1 MLDDTALSAEL
12 YGLGVGPGAP
22 GLLTLEAARVLERV
36 DLVFAPAPRRGEKS
50 LAWEIAKGAFGDYSA
65 LGEEKLRL
73 VSFPMTRD
81 PGELSSSWR
90 EAAREIATELDRGRK
105 AAFVTLGDPSIYST
119 WGYLRAELLALR
131 PGTRIATVPGIP
143 AFAAAAAKLGIGLV
157 EADERLLL
165 LPLPPLLEELDA
177 LVGAVDT
184 LAIYKIGARLPEL
197 ADFLREKGLEDSSWL
212 AEGVELP
219 RERLGPFAEVAR
231 EAEGYLSLAIVK
243 TGRKS

>member
-36 DLVFAPAPRRGEKS
+36 DLVFAPAPRRGESS
-50 LAWEIAKGAFGDYSA
+50 LAWQIAAADRIS
-65 LGEEKLRL
+65 EEKLRI

-81 PGELSSSWR
+81 ADELSSSWR
-90 EAAREIATELDRGRK
+90 EAARGIAAELDRGRK

-131 PGTRIATVPGIP
+131 PSSKIATVPGIP

-165 LPLPPLLEELDA
+165 LPLPSALGELDA
-177 LVGAVDT
+177 LIGAVDT

-197 ADFLREKGLEDSSWL
+197 ADYLRAKGLEGSSWL

-219 RERLGPFAEVAR
+219 REKLGPFAEVAR
-231 EAEGYLSLAIVK
+231 KAEGYLSLAIVK